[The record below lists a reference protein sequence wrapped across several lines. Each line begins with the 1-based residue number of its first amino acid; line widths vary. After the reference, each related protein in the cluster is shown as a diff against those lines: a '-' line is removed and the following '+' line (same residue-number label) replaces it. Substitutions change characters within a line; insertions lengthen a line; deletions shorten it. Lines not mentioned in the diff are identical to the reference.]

1 MKFDFVI
8 GNPPYQESDG
18 GSGASATPIYN
29 KFIESVKAINPD
41 IISLIIPAK
50 WYSGGKG
57 LDKFREEM
65 LSDKRIAVL
74 VDYSN
79 SQDVFPNVD
88 VAGGV
93 CYFIWKR
100 IYEGKCK
107 YTNFRNGVQT
117 TEYRNLDEF
126 DTFIRYPIAANI
138 VKKVRSKKEP
148 TLDGVVSS
156 RKPFGLPTTERPM
169 DEGDIVI
176 RCNGGKGP
184 YKRSN
189 VKAGIDMIDKWKII
203 ISRLTA
209 EHAGQP
215 DKSGKYRVLST
226 MEILR
231 PKEICSETYLVA
243 GAFDTQVEADN
254 FMKYLK
260 TRFVR
265 FLVLSRRMWLHPPPR
280 ATV

>member
-1 MKFDFVI
+1 M
-8 GNPPYQESDG
+8 
-18 GSGASATPIYN
+18 
-29 KFIESVKAINPD
+29 
-41 IISLIIPAK
+41 
-50 WYSGGKG
+50 
-57 LDKFREEM
+57 FREQM

-79 SQDVFPNVD
+79 SLDVFPNVD

-93 CYFIWKR
+93 CYFIWKSTHNGQCR
-100 IYEGKCK
+100 
-107 YTNFRNGVQT
+107 YTNFHNGIET
-117 TEYRNLDEF
+117 TELRDLDEF
-126 DTFIRYPIAANI
+126 DTFIRYPVAANI
-138 VKKVRSKKEP
+138 VKKVQSKNEP
-148 TLDGVVSS
+148 TLDCVVSS

-189 VKAGIDMIDKWKII
+189 VKVGIGMIDKWKII

-243 GAFDTQVEADN
+243 GAFDTQVEASN
-254 FMKYLK
+254 FMEYLK

-265 FLVLSRRMWLHPPPR
+265 FLVLQVAMTQQLSKASFAFVPTQNFRQAWSDDLLFEKYGLNDQEADFIQNMIKEM
-280 ATV
+280 T